1 MSIQVLPK
9 NVIDQIAAG
18 EVVERPSHLVK
29 ELVENA
35 IDAKSTLIEV
45 HFEEGGRNILVNDN
59 GVGINKEELS
69 LAIER
74 HATSKIVDYDDIWHL
89 HSYGFRG
96 EALASIAAV
105 SDFEIISRTQEQ
117 EKAYKLVAK
126 YGQQEEIIETSRA
139 VGTQIRVQNLFENV
153 PVRLKFL
160 KTPAY
165 EQGLIRQVLKALA
178 LSKPEIEFKIFE
190 NKKLLY
196 YFPKST
202 DLYERSLMVLG
213 ATGKQE
219 KSHFSF
225 HEKTQDFQ
233 LDVVFSSPYLVEKNA
248 KNLWLFVQE
257 RWIQDK
263 VLVSSIM
270 ESYQNLLMHGEY
282 PQVVLK
288 LTLPSEEV
296 DVNIHPTKSQVK
308 FLSSQNVYRLI
319 YKTLRREIEK
329 TPWKILETNS
339 QNTFSSSSQSH
350 TVVDTEQHHLPA
362 FDLQKRQY
370 QQKDFHFREQ
380 SQVRGYSMETLPWAL
395 ARRETTNQASFVE
408 ENSNQLN
415 VFQWASLHVIGQ
427 LNLTYIVCQNHEKM
441 ILVDQH
447 AAHERVLFEKIK
459 DRFLKQEI
467 LHQNLL
473 IPLSVDFEPD
483 AFELLLENEENLRKL
498 GIGIEQLGPFTI
510 GITYIPAYSKEG
522 AIVILLKKFIEELKE
537 QGGSFVFEKKLNDM
551 IATMA
556 CHSAVRAGQAM
567 SIEEMQ
573 NLLLEMD
580 EFPLSSFCP
589 HGRPVN
595 VEMSFYQIEKD
606 FGRIV

>member
-1 MSIQVLPK
+1 MSIQVLSK